1 MPKREGI
8 TDAAYS
14 GFFMTIFHIPA
25 DEVELTAIRSQGP
38 GGQNV
43 NKVASA
49 IQLRFDIQASSL
61 PLDLKERLLNLRDHR
76 ITQSGV
82 VVIKSQEHRSQDMNR
97 MAALLRLHDLLEMA
111 AVVPKKRKATRPTR
125 SSQVKR
131 VESKVKRGQTK
142 ALRGKANWD

>member
-1 MPKREGI
+1 
-8 TDAAYS
+8 
-14 GFFMTIFHIPA
+14 MTIFHIPA

-43 NKVASA
+43 NKVSSA
-49 IQLRFDIQASSL
+49 IQLRFDIRASSL
-61 PLDLKERLLNLRDHR
+61 SMALKERLLKMRDHR
-76 ITQSGV
+76 ITQGGV

-111 AVVPKKRKATRPTR
+111 AVVQKPRKATRPTR

-131 VESKVKRGQTK
+131 VDSKVKRGQTK
-142 ALRGKANWD
+142 AMRGKAQWV

>member
-1 MPKREGI
+1 LAIVIPEGEI
-8 TDAAYS
+8 E
-14 GFFMTIFHIPA
+14 F
-25 DEVELTAIRSQGP
+25 TAIRAQGA

-49 IQLRFDIQASSL
+49 IQLRFDIRASSL
-61 PLDLKERLLNLRDHR
+61 PAALKERLLNLPDHR
-76 ITQSGV
+76 ITQGGV

-142 ALRGKANWD
+142 AMRSKASWD

>member
-1 MPKREGI
+1 
-8 TDAAYS
+8 
-14 GFFMTIFHIPA
+14 MTIFHIP
-25 DEVELTAIRSQGP
+25 DHEVELTAIRSQGP

-49 IQLRFDIQASSL
+49 IQLRFDIHACSL
-61 PLDLKERLLNLRDHR
+61 PVALKERLLNLRDHR
-76 ITQSGV
+76 ITQGGV

-142 ALRGKANWD
+142 ALRNKANWD

>member
-1 MPKREGI
+1 
-8 TDAAYS
+8 
-14 GFFMTIFHIPA
+14 MTNFHISP
-25 DEVELTAIRSQGP
+25 EEIELTAIRSQGP

-49 IQLRFDIQASSL
+49 IQLRFDIRASSL

-76 ITQSGV
+76 ITQSGW

-97 MAALLRLHDLLEMA
+97 MAAMLRLHDLLALA
-111 AVVPKKRKATRPTR
+111 AVVQKKRKATRPTH
-125 SSQVKR
+125 SSQLKR

-142 ALRGKANWD
+142 ALRSKAQWD